1 MSEEAG
7 SEVHPGARREIR
19 IRTTF
24 LRMVNPTLS
33 AIQNKLAAHGTSRPS
48 LAEHDYEVVHD
59 PQTRRHPFSLVCAIG
74 QAPRE
79 SPETAS

>member
-24 LRMVNPTLS
+24 MRMVNPTLS
-33 AIQNKLAAHGTSRPS
+33 AIQNRLAARGTSRPFP
-48 LAEHDYEVVHD
+48 AEHDYEAAHTIHK
-59 PQTRRHPFSLVCAIG
+59 QGGILSRSCAL
-74 QAPRE
+74 
-79 SPETAS
+79 